1 MASNTRV
8 TRHRHD
14 GARGHHPERGDGP
27 IRLVIVY
34 VANEVGKLLTGDE
47 LHNMKKVRD
56 LINAHE
62 LVWGVWQGGMMS
74 AKGEGMQNALACAA

>member
-1 MASNTRV
+1 VDR
-8 TRHRHD
+8 
-14 GARGHHPERGDGP
+14 
-27 IRLVIVY
+27 
-34 VANEVGKLLTGDE
+34 ANEGGKLLTGDE

-74 AKGEGMQNALACAA
+74 VKGEGMQNALACAG